1 MLVHDQVQL
10 PERVGPR
17 LDHLVRLHRGQSDI
31 ARHLGSIAS
40 PASGSAAGEAR
51 GDVVAERRGLPTG
64 GGASDWRRGLP
75 SSWLVTL
82 GDMPKLALLDG
93 HSLAYRAFF
102 ALPSDL
108 ATPSGQ
114 VTNAV
119 FGFTSMLIK
128 LLDEE
133 RPEAIAVAWDVRG
146 PTFRSE
152 AYPEYKAQRDRA
164 PDLFSG
170 QLPLIDDVLTAM
182 GISQVRIGGVE
193 ADDVIAT
200 LAERAKDDGWE
211 VVVVTGDRDAFQLIE
226 PGVTVLYTRR
236 GITDTVKA
244 DAAWINER
252 YGITPDQYVD
262 YAALR
267 GDPSDNLPG
276 VPGVGEKTAAKLITD
291 HGDVA
296 GVIAAAPDFSPKLSE
311 NVRDHAQ
318 QIELNQELME
328 LVRDVPVDAQ
338 LTDFTLAEFKED
350 VIRPVFEDLA
360 FRILWD
366 RLAELGGME
375 AAPVETLDVEVVTVR
390 DHDRLAGIG
399 TGKLITVEAVWEDE
413 ALVGVAAAGAPV
425 IVVTADDVEILF
437 DESKG
442 LVGHDVKPLVRAL
455 VEMGIDPPRVAFD
468 TALAAWIINPA
479 QRAPDLPELAAR
491 ELGVAV
497 DDAAEGSEGA
507 QGALDFD
514 GTSGPDLEGAA
525 RRAVAVE
532 RLVDP
537 LRSQLDVRGGTALF
551 EEIELP
557 LIPILARMEVA
568 GVGVDIEFLE
578 EFGTDLRKR
587 LAALETR
594 IHDEAGEPFNI
605 NSTLQL
611 REILF
616 DRLELPVIKKTPK
629 GAPSTDASVLEKLRD
644 EHPIVDDLLTYR
656 ELEKLRSTYVDAL
669 LKLVDDDGRIR
680 GRFNQMAAATGR
692 LSQEQPN
699 LQNIP
704 VRSDEGRAI
713 RRAFVADAG
722 NTLLVADYSQI
733 ELRILA
739 HLSGDSG
746 LVEAF
751 SRDLDIHAATAARVN
766 SVDLDAVTPDQRRKA
781 KMINFGLL
789 YGMEA
794 YGLAQ
799 RLDISREDAELH
811 IEAYF
816 AQFPDVQAYLQGV
829 VDQAKKDGF
838 TTTLLGRRRYL
849 PELTSSRFRDRQ
861 AGERM
866 ALNAPIQGSAA
877 DIIKKAMIDL
887 DAGLEQFA
895 AQMLL
900 QIHDELVIELPDGEL
915 EEVTAMTKATMEGI
929 VELDVPLKVETASGR
944 NLGEAKQ

>member
-1 MLVHDQVQL
+1 
-10 PERVGPR
+10 
-17 LDHLVRLHRGQSDI
+17 
-31 ARHLGSIAS
+31 
-40 PASGSAAGEAR
+40 
-51 GDVVAERRGLPTG
+51 
-64 GGASDWRRGLP
+64 
-75 SSWLVTL
+75 
-82 GDMPKLALLDG
+82 MPKLALLDG

-119 FGFTSMLIK
+119 YGFTSMLIK
-128 LLDEE
+128 LLGDET
-133 RPEAIAVAWDVRG
+133 PDAVAVAWDVRG
-146 PTFRSE
+146 PTFRTE

-170 QLPLIDDVLTAM
+170 QLPLIDDVLNAM
-182 GISQVRIGGVE
+182 DIHQLRIAGYE

-200 LAERAKDDGWE
+200 LAERAKEEGWD

-226 PGVTVLYTRR
+226 PGITVLYTMR

-244 DAAWINER
+244 DAAWIHER
-252 YGITPDQYVD
+252 YGIDPAQYVD

-267 GDPSDNLPG
+267 GDTSDNLPG
-276 VPGVGEKTAAKLITD
+276 VPGVGEKTAAKLINE

-296 GVIAAAPDFSPKLSE
+296 AVIAAAPDFSPKLAE
-311 NVRDHAQ
+311 NVDASAEQIVLNRD
-318 QIELNQELME
+318 LME

-338 LTDFTLAEFKED
+338 ISEFTLADFNEER
-350 VIRPVFEDLA
+350 IRPVFDDLA
-360 FRILWD
+360 FRSLWD
-366 RLAELGGME
+366 RLAELGGLE
-375 AAPVETLDVEVVTVR
+375 AAPAETLTAEVTTIRDTNDLAKLAAAGPVTI
-390 DHDRLAGIG
+390 DPLWD
-399 TGKLITVEAVWEDE
+399 DDQ
-413 ALVGVAAAGAPV
+413 LVGVVVAGDPATHV
-425 IVVTADDVEILF
+425 RAEDF
-437 DESKG
+437 DALLGASNG
-442 LVGHDVKPLVRAL
+442 LIAHDVKAVVRAL
-455 VEMGIDPPRVAFD
+455 IEMGVEPPPVSFD
-468 TALAAWIINPA
+468 TALAAYLINPA
-479 QRAPDLPELAAR
+479 QRAPELPELATR
-491 ELGVAV
+491 ELGVVV
-497 DDAAEGSEGA
+497 DPIPDEEAGPQAT
-507 QGALDFD
+507 LDFQGD
-514 GTSGPDLEGAA
+514 AGPDLEGAA
-525 RRAVAVE
+525 RRAVATSM
-532 RLVDP
+532 LVDP
-537 LRSQLDVRGGTALF
+537 MAAQLDARGGTALY

-557 LIPILARMEVA
+557 LVLILARMEVA
-568 GVGVDIEFLE
+568 GVGVDREFLE

-594 IHDEAGEPFNI
+594 IHDQAGEPFNI

-713 RRAFVADAG
+713 RRAFVADPG
-722 NTLLVADYSQI
+722 NLLLVADYSQI

-751 SRDLDIHAATAARVN
+751 KSDLDIHTATAARVN
-766 SVDLDAVTPDQRRKA
+766 GIELDAVTPDQRRKA

-799 RLDISREDAELH
+799 RLDIPREEAEGH

-829 VDQAKKDGF
+829 VEQAKSDGY

-849 PELTSSRFRDRQ
+849 PELASSRFRDRQ

-887 DAGLEQFA
+887 DEELEQFA
-895 AQMLL
+895 AEMLL
-900 QIHDELVIELPDGEL
+900 QIHDELVIELPKPEL
-915 EEVTAMTKATMEGI
+915 DEVTDVTRRTMERI
-929 VELDVPLKVETASGR
+929 VDLDVPLKVDVASGR